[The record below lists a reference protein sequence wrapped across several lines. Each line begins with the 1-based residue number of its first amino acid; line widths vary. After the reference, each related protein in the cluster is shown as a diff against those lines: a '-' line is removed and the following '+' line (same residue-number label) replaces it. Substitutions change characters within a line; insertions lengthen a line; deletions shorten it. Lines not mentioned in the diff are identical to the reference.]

1 MTGSFMELLRFPI
14 ATYSFTQSEDDDSD
28 TCNAFINFIH
38 MPQNETV
45 DFSESGKDEIFL
57 ALMNHTMC
65 TVNDI
70 MNTNNPTPEELNDTI
85 VGFVIEFESVDSIM
99 DAVQYALEYEDIMEL
114 AIECFE
120 ENGYHEVKDII
131 FEKGGKIYPQAF
143 IWENTT
149 AGKTIIEMNKSR
161 EEQLN
166 SKSGTKKLLNMLNA
180 YMKQHNGGDGLWN

>member
-1 MTGSFMELLRFPI
+1 MVKNFMDLFRFPI
-14 ATYSFTQSEDDDSD
+14 ATYDFTQSEDDDSD
-28 TCNAFINFIH
+28 TCDAFINFIN
-38 MPQNETV
+38 MPQNDTT
-45 DFSESGKDEIFL
+45 DFSESGKDDIFS
-57 ALMNHTMC
+57 ALMANTMG
-65 TVNDI
+65 TVNDF
-70 MNTNNPTPEELNDTI
+70 MNNNPDTENFDNTVI
-85 VGFVIEFESVDSIM
+85 GFVIEFEPVDSIM

-143 IWENTT
+143 IWDKTT

-161 EEQLN
+161 EDQLN

>member
-1 MTGSFMELLRFPI
+1 MVKNFMDLFRFPI
-14 ATYSFTQSEDDDSD
+14 ATYDFTCPEDDDSD
-28 TCNAFINFIH
+28 TCDTFINFIH

-45 DFSESGKDEIFL
+45 DFSESGKDDLFS
-57 ALMNHTMC
+57 ALMLNTMG
-65 TVNDI
+65 TVNDVMDSNSDKDI
-70 MNTNNPTPEELNDTI
+70 DNI
-85 VGFVIEFESVDSIM
+85 VVGFVIEFEPVNSIM

-120 ENGYHEVKDII
+120 ENGYHEVRDII
-131 FEKGGKIYPQAF
+131 FEKNGRIYPQAF

-161 EEQLN
+161 EDQLN

-180 YMKQHNGGDGLWN
+180 YMKRHNGGDGLWN